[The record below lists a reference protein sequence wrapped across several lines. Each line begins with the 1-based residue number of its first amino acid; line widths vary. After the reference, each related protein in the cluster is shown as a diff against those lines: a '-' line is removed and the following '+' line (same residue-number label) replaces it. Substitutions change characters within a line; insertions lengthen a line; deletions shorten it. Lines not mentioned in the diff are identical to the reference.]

1 MYNLQNHRDQVE
13 TKGLSAEVIDTSPYR
28 REVEQILV
36 GGGGLNR
43 RIKWGWGREKG
54 QVREYK
60 ERQLKLM
67 AI

>member
-1 MYNLQNHRDQVE
+1 M
-13 TKGLSAEVIDTSPYR
+13 IDTSPYR

-60 ERQLKLM
+60 E
-67 AI
+67 